1 VNIVIFLLYSSWG
14 NKWTCSFF
22 TYVFCL

>member
-14 NKWTCSFF
+14 NKCSFF